1 MIQHLMLVAGSLFN
15 TFIYFYDIYGPTMK
29 ETVSTLI
36 NFLQLYDLTV
46 SARRLVID
54 NEFLYGLRITCVLQ
68 LA

>member
-1 MIQHLMLVAGSLFN
+1 
-15 TFIYFYDIYGPTMK
+15 MK

-54 NEFLYGLRITCVLQ
+54 NEFLYGLRITCVLLRSTISIAQ
-68 LA
+68 TPESPDERPS